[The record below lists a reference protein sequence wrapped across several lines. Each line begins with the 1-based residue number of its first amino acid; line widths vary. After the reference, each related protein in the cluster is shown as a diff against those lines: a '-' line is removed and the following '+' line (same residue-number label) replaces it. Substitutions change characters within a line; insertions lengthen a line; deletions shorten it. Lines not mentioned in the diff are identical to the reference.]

1 MALPPVGARHA
12 TSAAGGGPL
21 LEIRNLRVSYATRAG
36 QVRAVAGLDLTLRR
50 GDSLG
55 LVGESGSGKSTVALA
70 LMGLL
75 PANGRVDGGSVRLA
89 GRELTTLP
97 AEDMRRVRWRE
108 IAMVFQKAMSA
119 FSPVHRLADHF
130 LDVWLAHHPGRGR
143 RERARALERA
153 RQLLETVGLRPE
165 VLWAYPHTLSGGMLQ
180 RALIA
185 LALVHDP
192 QLLILDEATT
202 ALDVVTQAQVLAEVR
217 RLREALGLT
226 TLVITHDIGVVAA
239 LCTRVAVLYA
249 GHLVEEGPVRQVL
262 DAPRHPYTAAL
273 VAAFPRL
280 QGTPERLQAI
290 PGTLPDLTH
299 EPPGCVFA
307 PRCPAAQPV
316 CAGRAPA
323 LTRASGRAVACHFPV
338 GGDAGA

>member
-1 MALPPVGARHA
+1 
-12 TSAAGGGPL
+12 AGGGPL

-249 GHLVEEGPVRQVL
+249 GHL
-262 DAPRHPYTAAL
+262 
-273 VAAFPRL
+273 
-280 QGTPERLQAI
+280 
-290 PGTLPDLTH
+290 
-299 EPPGCVFA
+299 
-307 PRCPAAQPV
+307 
-316 CAGRAPA
+316 
-323 LTRASGRAVACHFPV
+323 
-338 GGDAGA
+338 